1 MYRRPL
7 LLNLV
12 DQLLYIIRL
21 THESFSRFLL
31 VCSLLQFLFLHKVMV
46 VWIPFRV
53 VSEDEAG
60 QVMNFIANPLTEVRI
75 AQPTCAVLR
84 GVHLFHDFD

>member
-1 MYRRPL
+1 
-7 LLNLV
+7 
-12 DQLLYIIRL
+12 
-21 THESFSRFLL
+21 
-31 VCSLLQFLFLHKVMV
+31 MV

-75 AQPTCAVLR
+75 AQPTCAVLS
-84 GVHLFHDFD
+84 GVHLFHDFDQVCILDTDVCPVHSNYVLRIYNTVVIPIDRQEGGFY

>member
-1 MYRRPL
+1 
-7 LLNLV
+7 
-12 DQLLYIIRL
+12 
-21 THESFSRFLL
+21 
-31 VCSLLQFLFLHKVMV
+31 MV

-84 GVHLFHDFD
+84 GVHLFHDFDQICILDTDVCSVHCNYILRINHTVVVPVDRQESRFN